1 MGTTA
6 CIIEDNA
13 VVFFFKALH
22 DSVDGLIVAEGE
34 NFRFLCVSIACFSLL
49 VVLLDTHICLF
60 KPVIRIYSIVGSCL
74 HLYICR

>member
-1 MGTTA
+1 MRTTA

-22 DSVDGLIVAEGE
+22 DSVDGLIVAERE
-34 NFRFLCVSIACFSLL
+34 NFRFSCVSNACFPLP
-49 VVLLDTHICLF
+49 VVLLDAHIYLF

-74 HLYICR
+74 HLYMCR